1 MTDLAARVKAEIA
14 KMRPY
19 LERSGAELQLVG
31 VEDSIARIVLTL
43 TRPGSSRMIATLQLA
58 SGIERT
64 LRQAI
69 PELRGVEA
77 ANLPPYTLLGWDQ
90 PSYAPTDLESAV
102 ASARATET
110 PVTR

>member
-1 MTDLAARVKAEIA
+1 
-14 KMRPY
+14 MRPY
-19 LERSGAELQLVG
+19 LERSGAEIQLVG

-64 LRQAI
+64 LRKAI

-77 ANLPPYTLLGWDQ
+77 VNLPPYTLAGWDQ
-90 PSYAPTDLESAV
+90 PSYAPTDLGSAI
-102 ASARATET
+102 ASAPGTPAAPPAKET
-110 PVTR
+110 PVPR